1 MNQQKDTPNKLS
13 KILLGGVLLSIIT
26 TQVGQSLPSSGA
38 AEHKAAS
45 PSATAAK
52 EKKKV
57 PAKSHRETVLDNL
70 SGAKR
75 LTDKQLV
82 QLLYATGFRGNSL
95 RTAWA
100 IAKRESGGQPT
111 AYNGNSRTG
120 DKSYGLFQINMI
132 GDLGPSRRAKFG
144 LKSNNELFN
153 PVVAARAAYQMS
165 GGGKNWSAWDI
176 DSNGYNGGTHRS
188 SYLKWL
194 AKYPGSS

>member
-26 TQVGQSLPSSGA
+26 TQVGQSLPSPAA
-38 AEHKAAS
+38 AEHKTAA

-57 PAKSHRETVLDNL
+57 PAKPHRVTVLEKL

-82 QLLYATGFRGNSL
+82 QLLYATGFRGDSL

-100 IAKRESGGQPT
+100 IAKRESGGRPT
-111 AYNGNSRTG
+111 AYNGNSGTG
-120 DKSYGLFQINMI
+120 DNSYGLFQINMI
-132 GDLGPSRRAKFG
+132 GNLGPSRRATFHI
-144 LKSNNELFN
+144 KSNNELLN

-176 DSNGYNGGTHRS
+176 DSNGYNGGVHRS
-188 SYLKWL
+188 SYLRWL

>member
-38 AEHKAAS
+38 AERKAAS
-45 PSATAAK
+45 LSATAAK
-52 EKKKV
+52 EKKKA
-57 PAKSHRETVLDNL
+57 PTVLEKL

-111 AYNGNSRTG
+111 AYNGNSGTG

-144 LKSNNELFN
+144 LKSNDELLN
-153 PVVAARAAYQMS
+153 PVIAARAAYQMS

>member
-26 TQVGQSLPSSGA
+26 TQVGQSIPSSGA
-38 AEHKAAS
+38 AEHKVAS
-45 PSATAAK
+45 PSATAGK

-57 PAKSHRETVLDNL
+57 PAKPHRITILEKL

-100 IAKRESGGQPT
+100 IAKRESGGRPT
-111 AYNGNSRTG
+111 AYNGNSWTG
-120 DKSYGLFQINMI
+120 DNSYGLFQINMI
-132 GDLGPSRRAKFG
+132 GSLGPSRRATFHI
-144 LKSNNELFN
+144 KSNNELFN
-153 PVVAARAAYQMS
+153 PVVAARAAHQMS
-165 GGGKNWSAWDI
+165 RGGRDWSAWDI

-188 SYLKWL
+188 SFLRWL
-194 AKYPGSS
+194 AKYPDGK